1 MKGKRRTTFQ
11 KLDRE
16 RAVRERRARKVLRK
30 EQRLLDAAA
39 PVLEDSADGDSKPE
53 PE

>member
-16 RAVRERRARKVLRK
+16 RAVRERRARKQPRK

-39 PVLEDSADGDSKPE
+39 PPDDQRPDADPQ
-53 PE
+53 PPAA